1 LHWRTLSASNALL
14 AMRYARPPL
23 WLALCFV
30 GLVLRGVLAF
40 TAPDEAFYAIDGHE
54 YREIAE
60 HLARGQ
66 GFSIT
71 SPRWFEPEPRWG
83 AMTRAELF
91 RPPLLPLYAAGLFAL
106 PGSFDLW
113 ARGFAALL
121 GALGIPLV
129 HALAR
134 RLFDA
139 RIAAL
144 AAVAWSFY
152 PPACLYAAR
161 FSTEG
166 LATLL
171 LGVAA
176 LLALPREAPRA
187 RHYLVLGAY
196 AGLAI
201 LARANL
207 AAPLGVLLLW
217 CAWRDGRRAAVPLL
231 IALVAVLAPWSVR
244 NARHTGVATP
254 LPAFAGYNA
263 WLGMNEPMRAMY
275 AAPFGAEFRSAM
287 QQLYAVEAPAR
298 VRELRRRRIFEARE
312 AEGYWWNAAMRY
324 ASESPG
330 AALSILGARALHFV
344 SPVPI
349 PATASVAELALALA
363 TTGCAMLLALVA
375 LLRDPRAREPVLAA
389 LFLGGLLGALPFVFH
404 LRLRFPIVEP
414 LLVVL
419 AARGLVAVLPL
430 SRKRCQAPL
439 SAQ

>member
-1 LHWRTLSASNALL
+1 
-14 AMRYARPPL
+14 MRSARPPL
-23 WLALCFV
+23 WIVLCLA
-30 GLVLRGVLAF
+30 GLVLRAVLAF
-40 TAPDEAFYAIDGHE
+40 AAPERAFYAIDGHE

-71 SPRWFEPEPRWG
+71 SPRWFEPADNG
-83 AMTRAELF
+83 LSSMRAELY
-91 RPPLLPLYAAGLFAL
+91 RPPLLPLYAAALFSL
-106 PGSFDLW
+106 PGSFDFW
-113 ARGFAALL
+113 ARGLALLL
-121 GALGIPLV
+121 GALSIPLV

-139 RIAAL
+139 HAAAL
-144 AAVAWSFY
+144 AAVAWTFY

-166 LATLL
+166 LATVL

-176 LLALPREAPRA
+176 LLALPREAPRW
-187 RHYLVLGAY
+187 RSHLTLGAY

-207 AAPLGVLLLW
+207 AAPVALLLIW
-217 CAWRDGRRAAVPLL
+217 CLRRDGWRAGVWIAL
-231 IALVAVLAPWSVR
+231 ALVAVLSPWAVR
-244 NARHTGVATP
+244 NARCMGRPSP

-263 WLGMNEPMRAMY
+263 WLGMNDQIRAMY
-275 AAPFGAEFRSAM
+275 ADPWGPGFTAAM
-287 QQLYAVEAPAR
+287 ERLYAVEAPAH
-298 VRELRRRRIFEARE
+298 VRELARRGIVDPREVESAWWSEAARYERE
-312 AEGYWWNAAMRY
+312 H
-324 ASESPG
+324 PD
-330 AALSILGARALHFV
+330 AALAIFGARALHFL

-349 PATASVAELALALA
+349 PATSSAGELALALA
-363 TTGCAMLLALVA
+363 ATGLALLLALVA
-375 LLRDPRAREPVLAA
+375 LLRDPRAREPVFAA

-419 AARGLVAVLPL
+419 AARGALLLLPARP
-430 SRKRCQAPL
+430 SHGTGKVPGT
-439 SAQ
+439 